1 MLVEEWVFLLK
12 EFFKEQNKKTL
23 GQREKERQRS
33 EEKFQGVLGKV
44 EE

>member
-1 MLVEEWVFLLK
+1 MLVEEWFFLIK
-12 EFFKEQNKKTL
+12 EVFKEQNKKTL
-23 GQREKERQRS
+23 GQREKERRRS